1 MAAAT
6 AIIGYWTVVSG
17 AMPMDVIMHLEKQN
31 LFQINKGVPR
41 GTPWHLFEIRLE
53 AFLYFYQLI
62 CRYYDKQL
70 QLTADQKQICSEIS
84 FSAARL

>member
-1 MAAAT
+1 M
-6 AIIGYWTVVSG
+6 G
-17 AMPMDVIMHLEKQN
+17 HLEYFMFARF
-31 LFQINKGVPR
+31 L
-41 GTPWHLFEIRLE
+41 LEIRLE

-84 FSAARL
+84 FSAAGLWHSWHI